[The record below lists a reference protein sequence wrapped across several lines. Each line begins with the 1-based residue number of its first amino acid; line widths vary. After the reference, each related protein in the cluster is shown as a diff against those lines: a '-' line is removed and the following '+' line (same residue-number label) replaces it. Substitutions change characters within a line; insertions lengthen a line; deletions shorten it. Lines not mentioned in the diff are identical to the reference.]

1 MLPPCSGPRRLAEV
15 ELREQMK
22 QAGGKWNRSRKVC
35 ELRYEHVVVLK
46 LEARIVMDGRSNI
59 QAPVVL
65 WHLHF
70 SSMSCSSPGGRLDVV
85 SSLRSQHMS
94 VETQE
99 ILDRALKLS
108 TIEKARLVD
117 ALLSSLDKPDEA
129 IDALWRKEVE
139 DRIMAFDIGHLRAVS
154 LEQVLAKYHK

>member
-1 MLPPCSGPRRLAEV
+1 
-15 ELREQMK
+15 
-22 QAGGKWNRSRKVC
+22 
-35 ELRYEHVVVLK
+35 
-46 LEARIVMDGRSNI
+46 
-59 QAPVVL
+59 
-65 WHLHF
+65 
-70 SSMSCSSPGGRLDVV
+70 
-85 SSLRSQHMS
+85 MS